1 MRYSR
6 SREVGWVLGNSTPGE
21 ASSEIS
27 WVGDAHQ
34 TYPDLQ
40 SVAVKGVGLIM
51 GSDAETDELVSS
63 LVHEPSTWNF
73 DYE

>member
-1 MRYSR
+1 M
-6 SREVGWVLGNSTPGE
+6 LGVITPAK

-34 TYPDLQ
+34 TYTNLQ
-40 SVAVKGVGLIM
+40 SVAIKGVGLTV

-73 DYE
+73 NYK